1 MIVRAFLQSII
12 RYCIGVFSPLSFAK
26 VTYYSFARVFIK
38 EMPGIIGYLL
48 IFFVLQWVIKKY
60 NKLNL
65 RKQIILSIIVIIPIA
80 RFWFFH
86 DIFLLLNYDKFSVE
100 DIIKSQLGGGLQLI
114 TFLIFSIVFAVLQYF
129 LIEKKHQAS
138 HFS

>member
-1 MIVRAFLQSII
+1 
-12 RYCIGVFSPLSFAK
+12 
-26 VTYYSFARVFIK
+26 
-38 EMPGIIGYLL
+38 MPGIIGYLL